1 MYNFSCEK
9 GKFKRDEEKK
19 KWTGKK
25 KRRKSGKISE
35 EFMDGASF
43 DFQ

>member
-9 GKFKRDEEKK
+9 GKFKRDREKK
-19 KWTGKK
+19 VDRIKI
-25 KRRKSGKISE
+25 RRKSGKISE